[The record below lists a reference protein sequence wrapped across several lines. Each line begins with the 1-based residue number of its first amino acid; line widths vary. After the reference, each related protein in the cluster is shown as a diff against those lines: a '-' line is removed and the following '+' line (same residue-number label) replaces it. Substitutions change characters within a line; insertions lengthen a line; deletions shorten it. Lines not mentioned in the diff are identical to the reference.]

1 GRGHP
6 APAREIHA
14 DIRKFLRVLLLR
26 LSLRR
31 VELSP
36 PTGGPRGAGAARRG
50 SLRPLGVLGGATR
63 RRGVAAPSGLPMAAA
78 HGEACQALLREEL
91 GDSDPR
97 LCDAGPMSLPRRA
110 LGLVLTRSFVLSTP
124 GGQSSVAML
133 PLLDL
138 LNHADG
144 DGVRT
149 PRRTCFCVQEG
160 GSVLM
165 VAERDISPGEEVT
178 HAYSEAASDHGLLC
192 QYGVAPPADG
202 DAAGGRGEA
211 GLFDGPKPSTFRS
224 AWDIWGAPD
233 TASPSR
239 DRGIASPFSAG
250 GQRNGPAD

>member
-1 GRGHP
+1 GPDGRPATVPSAMLQQALGLAESLADCRLSRGRGP
-6 APAREIHA
+6 QSSGPG
-14 DIRKFLRVLLLR
+14 
-26 LSLRR
+26 
-31 VELSP
+31 P
-36 PTGGPRGAGAARRG
+36 PRIGRSRAALAART
-50 SLRPLGVLGGATR
+50 PLL
-63 RRGVAAPSGLPMAAA
+63 AARYREAAA

-250 GQRNGPAD
+250 GQRNGPADV

>member
-1 GRGHP
+1 RRCEKHGNPRTCACPSSCVPGPRQLSRGRGP
-6 APAREIHA
+6 QSSGPG
-14 DIRKFLRVLLLR
+14 
-26 LSLRR
+26 
-31 VELSP
+31 P
-36 PTGGPRGAGAARRG
+36 PRIGRSRAALAART
-50 SLRPLGVLGGATR
+50 PLL
-63 RRGVAAPSGLPMAAA
+63 AARYREAAA

-178 HAYSEAASDHGLLC
+178 HAYSEAASRTRHAHDRGATA
-192 QYGVAPPADG
+192 GG
-202 DAAGGRGEA
+202 AAGLGT
-211 GLFDGPKPSTFRS
+211 SS
-224 AWDIWGAPD
+224 
-233 TASPSR
+233 SS
-239 DRGIASPFSAG
+239 SSSCSSSCSSSYSSYSSYSYSSSS
-250 GQRNGPAD
+250 